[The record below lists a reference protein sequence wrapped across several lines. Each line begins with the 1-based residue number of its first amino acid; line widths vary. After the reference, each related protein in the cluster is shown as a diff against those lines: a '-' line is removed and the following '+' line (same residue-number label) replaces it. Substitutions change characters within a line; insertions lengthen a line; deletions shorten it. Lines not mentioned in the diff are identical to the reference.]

1 MKVFCIL
8 SDARAFRSKSPAM
21 HTAVLRKVGID
32 GVYVPFMVE
41 PDRVDDAV
49 RGLRA
54 LNVAGANVTV
64 PYKETVM
71 SHLDR
76 LSEEAIAIGAVNT
89 IVPSAEGLIGHNTDA
104 GGFVEALEAI
114 GFSLQGKTALVFGTG
129 GAAKGVAYALS
140 KMGRAKVLLA
150 GRGEERT
157 NEVAR
162 RLAAEARPLD
172 SLLRTPI
179 PVELV
184 VNATPV
190 SNFRESPELAA
201 RLDHLDVTGCELVI
215 DLNYGRLENF
225 WLDLAAKVGARFM
238 DGLPMLV
245 HQARLSF
252 ALWTGLQVDA
262 RLFMQA
268 LEESL

>member
-1 MKVFCIL
+1 MKIFCIL

-21 HTAVLRKVGID
+21 HTAVLQKVGID

-41 PDRVDDAV
+41 PDRVGDAV

-71 SHLDR
+71 PHLDR

-89 IVPSAEGLIGHNTDA
+89 IVPGPEGLTGYNTDA
-104 GGFVEALEAI
+104 GGFVEALEAV
-114 GFSLQGKTALVFGTG
+114 GFSMQGKTALVFGTG
-129 GAAKGVAYALS
+129 GAAKGVAYALTRA
-140 KMGRAKVLLA
+140 GGAKVLLA

-157 NEVAR
+157 NDVAR
-162 RLAAEARPLD
+162 RLDAEARPLD
-172 SLLRTPI
+172 SLFHG
-179 PVELV
+179 PVPAQLV

-201 RLDHLDVTGCELVI
+201 RLDRLDVSGCELVI

-252 ALWTGLQVDA
+252 ALWTGLRVDA

>member
-8 SDARAFRSKSPAM
+8 SDSRAFRSKSPAM
-21 HTAVLRKVGID
+21 HTAVLHKVGIE

-41 PDRVDDAV
+41 PDRVGDAV
-49 RGLRA
+49 RGLRG

-71 SHLDR
+71 PFLDR
-76 LSEEAIAIGAVNT
+76 LSEEAEAIGAVNT
-89 IVPSAEGLIGHNTDA
+89 IVPGPEGLTGYNTDA
-104 GGFVEALEAI
+104 GGFMEALESV
-114 GFSLQGKTALVFGTG
+114 GFSPRSKTALVFGTG
-129 GAAKGVAYALS
+129 GAAKGVAHALTR
-140 KMGRAKVLLA
+140 GGARVLIA

-157 NEVAR
+157 KDVAGR
-162 RLAAEARPLD
+162 VGAEACPLD
-172 SLLRTPI
+172 SLFQGPV
-179 PVELV
+179 PVELII
-184 VNATPV
+184 NATPV

-201 RLDHLDVTGCELVI
+201 RLDRLDIPGCELVV

-252 ALWTGLQVDA
+252 ALWTGLQVDVG
-262 RLFMQA
+262 LFMQA

>member
-8 SDARAFRSKSPAM
+8 SDARAFRSKSPVM
-21 HTAVLRKVGID
+21 HTSVLRKVGID

-41 PDRVDDAV
+41 PERVGDAV

-54 LNVAGANVTV
+54 LNIAGANVTV
-64 PYKETVM
+64 PYKETVIPF
-71 SHLDR
+71 LDK
-76 LSEEAIAIGAVNT
+76 LSEEAEAIGAVNT
-89 IVPSAEGLIGHNTDA
+89 IVPGPEGLTGYNTDA
-104 GGFVEALEAI
+104 GGFMEALESV
-114 GFSLQGKTALVFGTG
+114 GFSSEGKTALVFGTG
-129 GAAKGVAYALS
+129 GAAKGVAHVLAGAG
-140 KMGRAKVLLA
+140 KAKVLLA

-157 NEVAR
+157 KDVAGR
-162 RLAAEARPLD
+162 VGAEARPLD
-172 SLLRTPI
+172 SLFQA
-179 PVELV
+179 PVRVDLV

-201 RLDHLDVTGCELVI
+201 RLDRLEVPGCELVV

-225 WLDLAAKVGARFM
+225 WWDLAAKVGARFM

-252 ALWTGLQVDA
+252 ALWTGSRVDA
-262 RLFMQA
+262 SLFMQA